1 MAGWLDALPK
11 YGSKSAVMAEG
22 RKAIPAPKGLQ
33 PNLSS
38 TKTGMVCRVDEGE

>member
-1 MAGWLDALPK
+1 
-11 YGSKSAVMAEG
+11 MAEG

-38 TKTGMVCRVDEGE
+38 TKTGIVCRFMSVSMIRME